1 MPRTIVSGTSLYFLT
16 KSIITMKN
24 LLFTLM
30 LLTWASFSLQ
40 AQTDYKQW
48 ETHRFF
54 AKRGHEAD
62 FEKGLAE
69 HNKKFHNAAP
79 YKTNIFE
86 INTGPNS
93 GAYELAMGPMTF
105 TQMEGRPAG
114 KEHDTDW
121 AKVMEHVESTGES
134 MYWRAD
140 KDIYYAPAG
149 AESFSAL
156 RWRYTTIRPDQ
167 RDRFEGLMA
176 QVEKVFETKKLGAG
190 FMAYWKYGASQG
202 PHVCTELSMPGMKY
216 LDREDTWIKDFEEV
230 HGEGSYDRY
239 IEDLNMCVDRTKTY
253 DEFVKF
259 RADLSSDY

>member
-1 MPRTIVSGTSLYFLT
+1 MPNTTLPGTSLYFLT

-30 LLTWASFSLQ
+30 LLTLACFSLQ

-48 ETHRFF
+48 ETHRFV

-62 FEKGLAE
+62 FEKGLAD
-69 HNKKFHNAAP
+69 HNKKFHTTAP
-79 YKTNIFE
+79 YKTSIFE

-93 GAYELAMGPMTF
+93 GAYELSMGPMTF

-114 KEHDTDW
+114 KEHDADW

-134 MYWRAD
+134 VYWRAD
-140 KDIYYAPAG
+140 KDISYAPAG
-149 AESFSAL
+149 SESFSSF
-156 RWRYTTIRPDQ
+156 RWRYMTLRPDQ

-216 LDREDTWIKDFEEV
+216 LDREDTWVKDFEEV

-239 IEDLNMCVDRTKTY
+239 IEDLNMCVDRSKTY

-259 RADLSSDY
+259 RADLSSDN